1 MSNDTK
7 CQMTLSVKLHKM
19 SNETKCQRENS
30 CLFIKTNK
38 FAKNSGQPDNGLRQ
52 LVALAQDRL
61 LVPLGKKYISVELES
76 IFRSW
81 CPLGHKGW
89 EKKRRLQEGGL
100 ILAQEDVIGGSQAE
114 GWDVGLKLRSWDVGF
129 HKFVQCI
136 QCGMVSGVQESLG
149 WHFET
154 VHFAL
159 EMCDVSWEVSIF
171 VCHKVSNDTKFQM
184 TRNVYWYK
192 MSNDTKWQMT
202 LCVKWHKVLSD
213 TKCQMI
219 RNVKLHKMSYD
230 NYC

>member
-1 MSNDTK
+1 M
-7 CQMTLSVKLHKM
+7 V
-19 SNETKCQRENS
+19 
-30 CLFIKTNK
+30 
-38 FAKNSGQPDNGLRQ
+38 
-52 LVALAQDRL
+52 
-61 LVPLGKKYISVELES
+61 
-76 IFRSW
+76 
-81 CPLGHKGW
+81 
-89 EKKRRLQEGGL
+89 
-100 ILAQEDVIGGSQAE
+100 GGSQAE

-219 RNVKLHKMSYD
+219 WNVKLHKMSFD